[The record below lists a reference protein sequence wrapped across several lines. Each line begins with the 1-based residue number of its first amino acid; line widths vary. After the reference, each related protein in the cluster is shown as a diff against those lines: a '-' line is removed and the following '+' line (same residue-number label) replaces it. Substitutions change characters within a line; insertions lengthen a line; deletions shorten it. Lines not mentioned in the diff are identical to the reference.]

1 MGKILP
7 PNIFRN
13 MSRSP
18 HPKSFTEL
26 NGAIECTHLT
36 DVPEV
41 PEHILREKDFR
52 LMFISCPSI
61 EFVDTT
67 VVIERPEQEKIPE
80 PKEFDDFDWDESF
93 SEAYK

>member
-26 NGAIECTHLT
+26 NGAIECTHLMDIPKISD
-36 DVPEV
+36 DVIEV
-41 PEHILREKDFR
+41 NFYAR
-52 LMFISCPSI
+52 MFESCPSI
-61 EFVDTT
+61 TFET
-67 VVIERPEQEKIPE
+67 VIERPEQEKIPE
-80 PKEFDDFDWDESF
+80 PEGFDDFDWDESF